1 MQTDTRK
8 DDGVLTPKKI
18 KEFDPRKVTNAK
30 PIIPKVD
37 VYPN

>member
-1 MQTDTRK
+1 MQTDSRK

-18 KEFDPRKVTNAK
+18 KEVDPRKITNEK

-37 VYPN
+37 IYPN